1 MTPRSLTWDRA
12 LAWRL
17 RRQLLD
23 PIGSVSAPAIVRAL
37 CGVQAQVPS
46 AAELAVAVRQA
57 PPQAGSLAGALTDR
71 TVFRTWAMRGTLHV
85 LAPDHAGAFLSLVG
99 AIRTWGAAVVATEL
113 RGRAGGDRAARG
125 DRLRGP

>member
-1 MTPRSLTWDRA
+1 MARVGRYVTWDRA

-23 PIGSVSAPAIVRAL
+23 PIGSVSAPAVVRAL

-57 PPQAGSLAGALTDR
+57 PPLPVIALLAA
-71 TVFRTWAMRGTLHV
+71 TVSEV
-85 LAPDHAGAFLSLVG
+85 LGQPMGVCLS
-99 AIRTWGAAVVATEL
+99 RN
-113 RGRAGGDRAARG
+113 
-125 DRLRGP
+125 